1 MAAAG
6 RVNGNVLCRLSFYS
20 FFLSR
25 KYFSIALRQKIAHNY
40 SWNFR
45 QMRLNLLFSGLI
57 IAAESLRSEV
67 MPHPPIRLTGGM

>member
-1 MAAAG
+1 MCSAG
-6 RVNGNVLCRLSFYS
+6 HHFTGEFFNLLKCF

-45 QMRLNLLFSGLI
+45 QMSLNLLFSGRI
-57 IAAESLRSEV
+57 IAAESLRKEV